1 MNKFNLIKNQAL
13 EKWDKLFYADVP
25 VIYLG
30 AASCGKAAGAMEV
43 LESIKST
50 LADLQITANIVEV
63 GCIGPCYLE
72 PLMDIALPGMPRVS
86 YANVTPQK
94 AQKILKAA
102 LVDGDLKPDMAVGHF
117 GDDHFTEK
125 TGIPKFFDLPMLKPQ
140 VRIILR
146 NCGYIDPEDIDQYIA
161 RGGYQGFYNALS
173 KSSLEV
179 IAEVKESGIRGRG
192 GAGFPTYKK
201 WELGRNV
208 PGPIKYVI
216 CNADE
221 GDPGAFMNRSL
232 LEGDPHAVLEG
243 MLIAAYAIGA
253 TAGYVYVRA
262 EYPLAVLRLKH
273 AIAQM
278 REYGFLGMNIFGS
291 GFNFDITVKEGAG
304 AFVCGEE
311 TALIASLEGER
322 GMPRPRPPYPAEVG
336 LHGRPTIINNTETF
350 GTLPNI
356 LRNGGKWYSQFGKP
370 GNTGTKTFSLVGK
383 TRYTGLIEVPLGMTL
398 RQIVFEIGG
407 GTRKPFK
414 AVQTGGPL
422 GGCLSSAL
430 LDTPVDYES
439 MSASGSIMGSGGLIV
454 MDESTCLVDLARYFQ
469 TFSRNESCGKCTA
482 CRTGTRILVDTLD
495 KIVRGEGEAND
506 IGILYT
512 VADTMQKTA
521 MCGAGQTAPNPV
533 LSTIRYFISEY
544 HAHIIDKYCP
554 SAVCTELFDYIID
567 PDKCPGCGRCIKVCA
582 SLAISGEKNKPHTL
596 DISKCIK
603 CKNCVNVCKFDA
615 IIGIPRASTIK
626 NQSSSEIIL

>member
-1 MNKFNLIKNQAL
+1 
-13 EKWDKLFYADVP
+13 
-25 VIYLG
+25 
-30 AASCGKAAGAMEV
+30 
-43 LESIKST
+43 
-50 LADLQITANIVEV
+50 
-63 GCIGPCYLE
+63 
-72 PLMDIALPGMPRVS
+72 
-86 YANVTPQK
+86 
-94 AQKILKAA
+94 
-102 LVDGDLKPDMAVGHF
+102 
-117 GDDHFTEK
+117 
-125 TGIPKFFDLPMLKPQ
+125 
-140 VRIILR
+140 
-146 NCGYIDPEDIDQYIA
+146 
-161 RGGYQGFYNALS
+161 
-173 KSSLEV
+173 
-179 IAEVKESGIRGRG
+179 
-192 GAGFPTYKK
+192 
-201 WELGRNV
+201 
-208 PGPIKYVI
+208 
-216 CNADE
+216 
-221 GDPGAFMNRSL
+221 
-232 LEGDPHAVLEG
+232 
-243 MLIAAYAIGA
+243 
-253 TAGYVYVRA
+253 
-262 EYPLAVLRLKH
+262 
-273 AIAQM
+273 
-278 REYGFLGMNIFGS
+278 
-291 GFNFDITVKEGAG
+291 
-304 AFVCGEE
+304 
-311 TALIASLEGER
+311 
-322 GMPRPRPPYPAEVG
+322 
-336 LHGRPTIINNTETF
+336 
-350 GTLPNI
+350 
-356 LRNGGKWYSQFGKP
+356 
-370 GNTGTKTFSLVGK
+370 
-383 TRYTGLIEVPLGMTL
+383 LIEVPLGMTL

-407 GTRKPFK
+407 GTKKPFK

-554 SAVCTELFDYIID
+554 SAVCTELFDYTID

-615 IIGIPRASTIK
+615 IIGIPRSSTIK

>member
-1 MNKFNLIKNQAL
+1 MNKFEVIKNQAL
-13 EKWDKLFYADVP
+13 EKWDTLFNSDTP

-43 LESIKST
+43 LSAIQET
-50 LADLQITANIVEV
+50 LKEIQKPANIVQV

-72 PLMDIALPGMPRVS
+72 PLMDIALPGLPRVS
-86 YANVTPQK
+86 YANVSPQNAK
-94 AQKILKAA
+94 KIIKAA
-102 LVDGDLKPDMAVGHF
+102 FIDGDLKFDLAVGHF
-117 GDDHFTEK
+117 GDDRFTKK
-125 TGIPKFFDLPMLKPQ
+125 TGLPRFFDLPMLKPQ

-146 NCGYIDPEDIDQYIA
+146 NCGFIDPEDIDQYIA
-161 RGGYQGFYNALS
+161 RGGYQGFFNALS
-173 KSSLEV
+173 ASSQDV
-179 IAEVKESGIRGRG
+179 INEVKISGIRGRG

-201 WELGRNV
+201 WEISRDV
-208 PGPIKYVI
+208 PGPIKYVV

-253 TAGYVYVRA
+253 TSGYIYVRA
-262 EYPLAVLRLKH
+262 EYPLAVIRLKT
-273 AIAQM
+273 AINQM
-278 REYGFLGMNIFGS
+278 KEYGLLGMNILGS
-291 GFNFDITVKEGAG
+291 GFNFDISVKEGAG

-336 LHGRPTIINNTETF
+336 LHGRPTVINNTETF

-356 LRNGGKWYSQFGKP
+356 LRNGGKWYSQFGKA

-383 TRYTGLIEVPLGMTL
+383 ARYTGLIEVPLGMTL
-398 RQIVFEIGG
+398 REIVFDIGG
-407 GTRKPFK
+407 GTKKPFK

-469 TFSRNESCGKCTA
+469 TFSKNESCGKCTA
-482 CRTGTRILVDTLD
+482 CRTGSRILVDTLD
-495 KIVRGEGEAND
+495 KIVRGEGDAND

-533 LSTIRYFISEY
+533 LSTIRYFLSEY
-544 HAHIIDKYCP
+544 HAHILDKYCP
-554 SAVCTELFDYIID
+554 SAVCTELFDYTID
-567 PDKCPGCGRCIKVCA
+567 PSKCPGCGRCIKVCP
-582 SLAISGEKNKPHTL
+582 SQAITGEKKQPHVL
-596 DISKCIK
+596 DVSKCVK

-615 IIGIPRASTIK
+615 IVGMPRSKPEKRETF
-626 NQSSSEIIL
+626 SEITL